1 MPGSSIEVREEA
13 IVDAPVPRCNDCFAT
28 HPEVC
33 SPYGAP
39 MSEPTSDT
47 PSPDEPHPSGE
58 SAEVAWHTYERYP
71 YLLAKYALFAVAV
84 LGVYVIF
91 HSVQAVLF
99 PVLASLLIA
108 YLLDP
113 LVDRFEARG
122 WSRTRAIFL
131 LLAMGFGVMALFLV
145 FLVPSL
151 IHKIGGLVESLPQL
165 ANTMQTDLLPWIQ
178 EQTGYTV
185 PETASAAIAE
195 YGATLQAQ
203 LPTVARGISRAAGGV
218 AKQVGAVASS
228 LITAVM
234 IPIFTF
240 YFLRDFDRLTSS
252 LGSYLP
258 TSNREF
264 ILSRI
269 RRVDTVIGAWFR
281 GQVEV
286 ALILGILYAIGLGVV
301 FGWAGVGIGIGI
313 GIGVLAGLLNIIP
326 YFGFAVGFVL
336 SILMVLLEWSGI
348 GPVVGVVAVF
358 AVVQGLEGWVITPR
372 IVGDKVGLSPVVVI
386 IALLLGQE
394 LLGLAG
400 VLLAL
405 PIAGAIN
412 VLMPDVVAVYKSSS
426 WYTGDVVSKESRKGF
441 IEVAMQAEK
450 DAEQSTPE
458 A

>member
-1 MPGSSIEVREEA
+1 
-13 IVDAPVPRCNDCFAT
+13 
-28 HPEVC
+28 
-33 SPYGAP
+33 
-39 MSEPTSDT
+39 MSEPNPQT
-47 PSPDEPHPSGE
+47 PDSDEPHPSGE
-58 SAEVAWHTYERYP
+58 SASVAWHTFERYP

-84 LGVYVIF
+84 LGVYALF

-113 LVDRFEARG
+113 VVDKFEERG

-131 LLAMGFGVMALFLV
+131 LLAMGFGVMGLFLV

-151 IHKIGGLVESLPQL
+151 IQKIGGLFEALPTAFDAL
-165 ANTMQTDLLPWIQ
+165 QTDLLPWIQ
-178 EQTGYTV
+178 ETTGYQV

-203 LPTVARGISRAAGGV
+203 LPTVARGLSSAAGGLV
-218 AKQVGAVASS
+218 KQVGVVASS
-228 LITAVM
+228 LINAVM

-240 YFLRDFDRLTSS
+240 YFLRDFDT

-258 TSNREF
+258 SANREF
-264 ILSRI
+264 YLSRF
-269 RRVDTVIGAWFR
+269 RKVDTVVGAWFR

-286 ALILGILYAIGLGVV
+286 ALILAVMYAIGLGIV

-313 GIGVLAGLLNIIP
+313 AIGVLAGLLNIIP

-336 SILMVLLEWSGI
+336 SMLMVLLEWSGV
-348 GPVVGVVAVF
+348 GPVVGVLVVF
-358 AVVQGLEGWVITPR
+358 AIVQGLEGWAITPR

-386 IALLLGQE
+386 ISLLLGQE
-394 LLGLAG
+394 LLGLVG

-405 PIAGAIN
+405 PIAGALN
-412 VLMPDVVAVYKSSS
+412 VLMPDVIAVYKSSS
-426 WYTGDVVSKESRKGF
+426 WYTGTVAPEGKRKSI
-441 IEVAMQAEK
+441 IEVAMQAEQGGGQEP
-450 DAEQSTPE
+450 DIRS
-458 A
+458 